1 MQQHRFVREGAEWF
15 IDLPAYLEGG
25 GSKADLQMV
34 AGADV
39 MLNVMAGKDADV
51 TLQMDTQPFA
61 GADELMLTERCD
73 PVLGGG
79 YYHLKSFE
87 GKQTA
92 QDMWLCEVTR
102 FVFGELPERIYI
114 KQITQPIS

>member
-15 IDLPAYLEGG
+15 IDLPEFLAQG

-39 MLNVMAGKDADV
+39 MLNVIAGGSDDV
-51 TLQMDTQPFA
+51 TLQMDTVPFA
-61 GADELMLTERCD
+61 GADELILTERCD
-73 PVLGGG
+73 PILGGG
-79 YYHLKSFE
+79 YYHLRSFE
-87 GKQTA
+87 GKAVT

-102 FVFGELPERIYI
+102 FVFGDLPERIFV
-114 KQITQPIS
+114 KRVG